1 MIDESLKLA
10 MDFVNI
16 KSLPKEHKGAYRTRS
31 VCLANK
37 SGGVQVYCVGI
48 YDDKEERTVILKDFS
63 KGCGH
68 ITDIISVHPIN
79 EKEIKSTFDFTAM
92 KVHEMKEW
100 LDKNNVIYF
109 GDKKKDYIKA
119 YWRYI
124 SNNKNKP

>member
-1 MIDESLKLA
+1 MIEESLKLA

-31 VCLANK
+31 VCLVNK

-92 KVHEMKEW
+92 KVSEMKEW

-109 GDKKKDYIKA
+109 GSAKKDYIKA
-119 YWRYI
+119 YLRYI
-124 SNNKNKP
+124 ANNKNR